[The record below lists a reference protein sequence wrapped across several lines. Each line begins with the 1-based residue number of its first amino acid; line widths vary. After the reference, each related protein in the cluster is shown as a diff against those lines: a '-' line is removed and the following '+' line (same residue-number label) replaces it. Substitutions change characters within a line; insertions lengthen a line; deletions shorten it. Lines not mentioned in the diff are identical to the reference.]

1 MKDYENTYYRLNLN
15 TYLSR
20 NTQHFIENM
29 NKLKS
34 KEFIIGLSVI
44 VALAILFFGINFL
57 KGINLFTPANFYTVS
72 YDNVAGLETAA
83 AVTVDGYK
91 VGQVRDI
98 EFDYENP
105 GKIKVTL
112 ALNKNLRVP
121 VDSRALITPSL
132 LSGPSIEIQLGKSKK
147 FLEIGSAIPAG
158 AGTDMMATVTDEI
171 MPKVV
176 DILPTLDSLMVN
188 LNATAQNL
196 NALSGHPALYAS
208 VSRLD
213 MITANVA
220 ALSSS
225 LKTTMN
231 TQVPG
236 VMGNARSITAHL
248 DSVTADLAVLSAQ
261 LKALPLDGT
270 MDNVMA
276 TTANLKALSESLNS
290 PDGTLGQLMHN
301 PELYHRLN
309 RVTAD
314 IDSLIVDIKAHPKRY
329 ISIKLL

>member
-1 MKDYENTYYRLNLN
+1 
-15 TYLSR
+15 
-20 NTQHFIENM
+20 M

-34 KEFIIGLSVI
+34 KEFIIGICVI

-83 AVTVDGYK
+83 AVTIDGYK

-98 EFDYENP
+98 EFDYNNP

-112 ALNKNLRVP
+112 ALNKDLRVP
-121 VDSRALITPSL
+121 YDSQAIITPSM
-132 LSGPSIEIQLGKSKK
+132 LSGPSIEIRLGKSRKY
-147 FLEIGSAIPAG
+147 LDIGSEIPAG
-158 AGTDMMATVTDEI
+158 AGTDMMGTVTNDI

-176 DILPTLDSLMVN
+176 EILPTLDSLLVN
-188 LNATAQNL
+188 LNATARNL
-196 NALSGHPALYAS
+196 NELSGHPALYAS

-236 VMGNARSITAHL
+236 VMRNANSITAHL
-248 DSVTADLAVLSAQ
+248 DSVTADLAMLSSQ
-261 LKALPLDGT
+261 LKTLPLQST
-270 MDNVMA
+270 MDNVMV
-276 TTANLKALSESLNS
+276 TTANLKTLSEDLNN
-290 PDGTLGQLMHN
+290 PQGTLGQLMHN
-301 PELYHRLN
+301 PELYDRLS

>member
-1 MKDYENTYYRLNLN
+1 
-15 TYLSR
+15 
-20 NTQHFIENM
+20 M

-34 KEFIIGLSVI
+34 KEFIIGICVI

-83 AVTVDGYK
+83 AVTIDGYK

-98 EFDYENP
+98 EFDYDNP

-112 ALNKNLRVP
+112 ALDKNLRVP
-121 VDSRALITPSL
+121 YDSQAIITPSM
-132 LSGPSIEIQLGKSKK
+132 LSGPSIEIRLGKSRKY
-147 FLEIGSAIPAG
+147 LDIGSEIPAG
-158 AGTDMMATVTDEI
+158 AGADMMGTVTNEI

-176 DILPTLDSLMVN
+176 DILPTLDSLLVN
-188 LNATAQNL
+188 LNATARNL
-196 NALSGHPALYAS
+196 NELSGHPALYAS

-213 MITANVA
+213 IITANVA
-220 ALSSS
+220 ALSAS

-236 VMGNARSITAHL
+236 VMRNANSITAHL
-248 DSVTADLAVLSAQ
+248 DSVTADLAILSSQ
-261 LKALPLDGT
+261 LKELPLQGT

-276 TTANLKALSESLNS
+276 TTANLKALSEDLNN
-290 PDGTLGQLMHN
+290 PQGTLGQLMHN
-301 PELYHRLN
+301 PELYDRLS

>member
-1 MKDYENTYYRLNLN
+1 
-15 TYLSR
+15 
-20 NTQHFIENM
+20 M

-34 KEFIIGLSVI
+34 KEFIIGICVI

-83 AVTVDGYK
+83 AVTIDGYK

-112 ALNKNLRVP
+112 ALDKNLRVP
-121 VDSRALITPSL
+121 YDSQAIITPSM
-132 LSGPSIEIQLGKSKK
+132 LSGPSIEIRLGKSRKY
-147 FLEIGSAIPAG
+147 LDIGSEIPAG
-158 AGTDMMATVTDEI
+158 AGADMMGTVTNEI

-176 DILPTLDSLMVN
+176 DILPTLDSLLVN
-188 LNATAQNL
+188 LNATARNL
-196 NALSGHPALYAS
+196 NELSGHPALYAS

-213 MITANVA
+213 IITANVA

-236 VMGNARSITAHL
+236 VMRNANSITAHL
-248 DSVTADLAVLSAQ
+248 DSVTADLAILSSQ
-261 LKALPLDGT
+261 LKELPLQGT

-276 TTANLKALSESLNS
+276 TTANLKALSEDLNN
-290 PDGTLGQLMHN
+290 PQGTLGQLMHN
-301 PELYHRLN
+301 PELYDRLS